1 MRRRSTRTRASEKQ
15 SSSETNQNARKEQCN
30 SVVESDTEPN
40 ENNKNLQETSEE
52 GASTTPTG
60 TPTKSR
66 RKRPV
71 LWRPNTE
78 DESSD
83 TQNDTNQDIVTCQ
96 TDQLIVTNQ
105 VENQEGDFQNSS
117 EQNIRDGSDE
127 GKFNESNIQNNGTSA
142 DQNETENDNV
152 QGTTDSPHKD
162 TKYPDANDVQHCNEN
177 EMSKDNEAN
186 AVGES
191 ESDNFQS
198 EYSIGNSGKVDEGLN
213 NEKSEDD
220 KKEKPQSATG
230 DGNKS
235 IKLPPKKITLKRL
248 QSKVT
253 LDDNQTDKQQKSSSG
268 DNNSMR
274 KNSTENAVGKEEV
287 TSADQ
292 DKTLKRRHSD
302 TRPEDREEKI
312 RRSSVT
318 SCENKKE
325 LEAKVLKQHPKI
337 RLVRHRS
344 AENVKDDTSNL
355 LKSKKSSRWGCSSG
369 WFSNINASLYK
380 VDVDA
385 LKIVCPTIEFLNE
398 EDVKL
403 DSIPKEK
410 ERRDHEKKVETK
422 ITNEDIQVNE
432 NHEEIDASSNL
443 FTHNRKV
450 SIIDAVRDSGQVVQ
464 NSSQAVTIGDPPRE
478 PSPANHPV
486 SQVLYITNLVR
497 PFTVKQLKDLLQRTG
512 RIVDEGFW
520 TDKIKSK
527 CYVQYETEE
536 EAVATRNALHGIN
549 WPISN
554 GKKLNIDYATVEDLE
569 KAKNPVPAM
578 IATSDVAIEKEN
590 KQVPADKGVKGMK
603 VKEEKEDTKKRDF
616 IRDWDQNKEDLHKR
630 SRSRSRE
637 RVRKHSRRSYTPEGY
652 PKKHKKHEEAVP
664 QKLMDDLF
672 LKTKTTPS
680 IYWQPLS
687 PEEIAKKQH
696 QRLVCMEEYKRRIEE
711 KRERNR
717 ENRHGPYRRR

>member
-15 SSSETNQNARKEQCN
+15 ASSEAHQSARKEQSN
-30 SVVESDTEPN
+30 SSAVESDTKPN
-40 ENNKNLQETSEE
+40 ENNKNSQEVSEE
-52 GASTTPTG
+52 AVSTTPTG

-66 RKRPV
+66 RRRPL
-71 LWRPNTE
+71 LWKPNKE
-78 DESSD
+78 DESTD
-83 TQNDTNQDIVTCQ
+83 TQNNTNQDIITSE
-96 TDQLIVTNQ
+96 TDQLIVTDQVHNQ
-105 VENQEGDFQNSS
+105 GDFQNSS
-117 EQNIRDGSDE
+117 EQNIQDGLDE
-127 GKFNESNIQNNGTSA
+127 GKLNESNIQNNGTSV

-162 TKYPDANDVQHCNEN
+162 TKYPDANDVQQCNEN
-177 EMSKDNEAN
+177 ETSKDDEAN
-186 AVGES
+186 IVVES

-198 EYSIGNSGKVDEGLN
+198 EYSIEKSDKVDEESK
-213 NEKSEDD
+213 NEKPEDD
-220 KKEKPQSATG
+220 KKDKTQPPTAN
-230 DGNKS
+230 DNKS

-253 LDDNQTDKQQKSSSG
+253 LDDKQPENKQRSG
-268 DNNSMR
+268 SADNNSVR
-274 KNSTENAVGKEEV
+274 ENSSEMTVGKEEV
-287 TSADQ
+287 SSTDQ

-302 TRPEDREEKI
+302 TRPEDKEEKI

-318 SCENKKE
+318 SCENKNE
-325 LEAKVLKQHPKI
+325 LEAKVLKHHPKI
-337 RLVRHRS
+337 RLIRLRS
-344 AENVKDDTSNL
+344 DENASGDTSIL
-355 LKSKKSSRWGCSSG
+355 PKRKKPSHWGCSSS
-369 WFSNINASLYK
+369 WFSNLNASLYK
-380 VDVDA
+380 LDVDT

-398 EDVKL
+398 DEVKL
-403 DSIPKEK
+403 DSTPKEK
-410 ERRDHEKKVETK
+410 ERRGHEKRVETK
-422 ITNEDIQVNE
+422 IVNEDVPEIGNQ
-432 NHEEIDASSNL
+432 EESDAATSNL

-450 SIIDAVRDSGQVVQ
+450 SIIGAVQDSGQIVQ
-464 NSSQAVTIGDPPRE
+464 NSNQAMSIGGTPRE
-478 PSPANHPV
+478 PSPASHAV

-512 RIVDEGFW
+512 KIVDDGFW

-554 GKKLNIDYATVEDLE
+554 GKKLKIDYATVEDLE
-569 KAKNPVPAM
+569 KAKNPVPAT
-578 IATSDVAIEKEN
+578 IAKPDVTNEKEN
-590 KQVPADKGVKGMK
+590 KLKITKAN
-603 VKEEKEDTKKRDF
+603 EEKEDMKKRDF
-616 IRDWDQNKEDLHKR
+616 VRDWDQNKEDLHKR

>member
-15 SSSETNQNARKEQCN
+15 SGSEVNQNARKEQSN
-30 SVVESDTEPN
+30 SVVESGTIPN
-40 ENNKNLQETSEE
+40 ENDNNLQEISEDA
-52 GASTTPTG
+52 ASTTPTG

-71 LWRPNTE
+71 LWRPNAE
-78 DESSD
+78 DESVD
-83 TQNDTNQDIVTCQ
+83 TQTDTNQDIVACE
-96 TDQLIVTNQ
+96 TDQVIVTNQ
-105 VENQEGDFQNSS
+105 VDNQDGDFQNNS
-117 EQNIRDGSDE
+117 EQNIQDGLDE

-152 QGTTDSPHKD
+152 QGTTDSPHKG
-162 TKYPDANDVQHCNEN
+162 TKYPDANDVQQCNEN
-177 EMSKDNEAN
+177 ELSKDNEAN

-191 ESDNFQS
+191 ECDNFQS
-198 EYSIGNSGKVDEGLN
+198 EYSIEKSDKVDEGS
-213 NEKSEDD
+213 KY
-220 KKEKPQSATG
+220 EKPEDIQKDKPQPPTE
-230 DGNKS
+230 DGSKS

-248 QSKVT
+248 QSNVT
-253 LDDNQTDKQQKSSSG
+253 SDDKQAEKKQRSSSE
-268 DNNSMR
+268 DDNSMR
-274 KNSTENAVGKEEV
+274 TSSTEMTLGKVEV
-287 TSADQ
+287 TSTDQ

-302 TRPEDREEKI
+302 TRPEDKEETI

-325 LEAKVLKQHPKI
+325 LEAKVLKHHPKI
-337 RLVRHRS
+337 RLIRHKS
-344 AENVKDDTSNL
+344 AENISDDTSIL
-355 LKSKKSSRWGCSSG
+355 PKPKKPSHWGCFSG

-385 LKIVCPTIEFLNE
+385 VKIVCPTVEFLNE
-398 EDVKL
+398 DEVKL

-410 ERRDHEKKVETK
+410 ERRDHERKETK
-422 ITNEDIQVNE
+422 IFKEGVQVTE
-432 NHEEIDASSNL
+432 VQEEIEAAPSNL

-450 SIIDAVRDSGQVVQ
+450 SIIDTARDSGQVVQ
-464 NSSQAVTIGDPPRE
+464 NNNQAMSIGGPARE
-478 PSPANHPV
+478 PSPAKQPV

-512 RIVDEGFW
+512 RIVDDGFW

-554 GKKLNIDYATVEDLE
+554 GKKLKIDYATVEDLE
-569 KAKNPVPAM
+569 KAKNPVPAT
-578 IATSDVAIEKEN
+578 IAIPDVTIEKEN
-590 KQVPADKGVKGMK
+590 KGLKGMK
-603 VKEEKEDTKKRDF
+603 VKEEKEDMKKRDF
-616 IRDWDQNKEDLHKR
+616 IRDFDKNKEELHKR

-652 PKKHKKHEEAVP
+652 PKKHKKHEEPVP

-717 ENRHGPYRRR
+717 EIRHGPYRRR